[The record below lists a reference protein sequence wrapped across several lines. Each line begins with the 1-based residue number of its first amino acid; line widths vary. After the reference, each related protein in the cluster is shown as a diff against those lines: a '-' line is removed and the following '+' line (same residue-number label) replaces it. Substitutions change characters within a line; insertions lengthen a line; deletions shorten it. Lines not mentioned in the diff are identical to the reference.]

1 MHLGG
6 VSHESFLTLDVEDG
20 GGRSG
25 PPLLDPPQP
34 PEHLH
39 GLGGAN
45 GSTGEVEG
53 DVGERGHVLRLLDEV
68 RDTCRVQD
76 QGEEHAGKSE
86 HRQETVQVRSVT
98 AHDAFRVLTFHRD
111 PGSFRGEHQ
120 TVELHLTPVL
130 TRILLLD
137 RLHTGDQN
145 THIRT
150 STGPRLWNQRVSIS
164 RVPLTRNHILS
175 QWTTMVHRDPTWS
188 IMTLH
193 QGGGASER

>member
-86 HRQETVQVRSVT
+86 HRQETVQVRSESQHT
-98 AHDAFRVLTFHRD
+98 M
-111 PGSFRGEHQ
+111 PSGSSPSTVIQARSEENTKPWNSTSHQ
-120 TVELHLTPVL
+120 Y
-130 TRILLLD
+130 
-137 RLHTGDQN
+137 
-145 THIRT
+145 
-150 STGPRLWNQRVSIS
+150 
-164 RVPLTRNHILS
+164 
-175 QWTTMVHRDPTWS
+175 
-188 IMTLH
+188 
-193 QGGGASER
+193 